1 MSVPVRDWALLVVV
15 TAATTPVSAFIWLIG
30 GMSMCGEEAYNTPPG
45 SVGDSLCGALVEPI
59 APWATLA
66 AIPTILVAVG
76 GVVAIRRGQASR
88 LAVFLGS
95 VYLLA
100 VLMALAFTA
109 SS

>member
-1 MSVPVRDWALLVVV
+1 MSASVRDWALLVVV
-15 TAATTPVSAFIWLIG
+15 TVATIPASAFIWLIG

-76 GVVAIRRGQASR
+76 GVLAIRRRKASR

-100 VLMALAFTA
+100 LLMALAFTA
-109 SS
+109 TR

>member
-1 MSVPVRDWALLVVV
+1 
-15 TAATTPVSAFIWLIG
+15 
-30 GMSMCGEEAYNTPPG
+30 
-45 SVGDSLCGALVEPI
+45 VEPI

-76 GVVAIRRGQASR
+76 GVLAIRRGQAS
-88 LAVFLGS
+88 LLMVFLGS

-100 VLMALAFTA
+100 LLMALAFTA